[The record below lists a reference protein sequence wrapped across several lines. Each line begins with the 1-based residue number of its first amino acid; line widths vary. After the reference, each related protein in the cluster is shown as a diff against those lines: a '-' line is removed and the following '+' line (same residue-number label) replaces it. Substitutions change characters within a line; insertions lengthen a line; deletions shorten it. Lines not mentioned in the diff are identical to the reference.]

1 MLPREVSAM
10 NVLVRFVKVM
20 LFTTV
25 LAVVGLVVAFALFA
39 YLSPGAHLRADVSQE
54 EFARTL
60 AGAFGL
66 WFGVMFFVGFIAFV
80 AGLPKRFTVGYGD
93 REEFVGRM
101 DAAARGVRYR
111 PRGRE
116 GDRLIY
122 KPPALSV
129 LAEKITVEMGQ
140 TEATISAPSGLRKK
154 LLKKLAAGSGTQV

>member
-1 MLPREVSAM
+1 M

-20 LFTTV
+20 LFTAV
-25 LAVVGLVVAFALFA
+25 LAVLGALVAAGVFM

-60 AGAFGL
+60 AGAVGL
-66 WFGVMFFVGFIAFV
+66 WFGVMSFVGFIAFV
-80 AGLPKRFTVGYGD
+80 AGLPKKFTVGYRD

-116 GDRLIY
+116 GDRLTY
-122 KPPALSV
+122 RPPFYAP
-129 LAEKITVEMGQ
+129 LAEKITVELG
-140 TEATISAPSGLRKK
+140 ESAATVSAPHGLRKK
-154 LLKKLAAGSGTQV
+154 LEKKLAAGA

>member
-1 MLPREVSAM
+1 M
-10 NVLVRFVKVM
+10 NVLIRFLKVM
-20 LFTTV
+20 LFTAV
-25 LAVVGLVVAFALFA
+25 LAVLGAVAFAAFM
-39 YLSPGAHLRADVSQE
+39 YFGSGAHLRADVSQE
-54 EFARTL
+54 ELARAL
-60 AGAFGL
+60 SGAFAL

-80 AGLPKRFTVGYGD
+80 AGLPKRFTVGFGD

-129 LAEKITVEMGQ
+129 LAEKITVELGPGD
-140 TEATISAPSGLRKK
+140 ATVSAPAGLRKK
-154 LLKKLAAGSGTQV
+154 LLKKLAADASA